1 MGLVARKLK
10 GWAKA
15 HLPQALKARLKRQ
28 LRHQRVKDIRDAQ
41 VPVTLDDLAQALR
54 GLGVRPGQLLFVHSG
69 ADWLRS
75 TNGGPLQVLALLRD
89 LVGPQG
95 TLAMPAF
102 PFEGLALEYLRS
114 ANFDVR
120 RTPSKMGLLTE
131 LFRRLP
137 GVQRSLHPTH
147 AVCAQGP
154 LAEELIAT
162 HHLDPR
168 PFGPRSPFARME
180 AQGAQILMMGV
191 DSAVLTH
198 IHVAEDALGTQF
210 PEPVYLPEPQS
221 ASVVDNQGEAHIV
234 STQVH
239 NPAVSR
245 LKSIPRHEAA
255 WLRAGVM
262 RQTQVG
268 HIALRLFDA
277 AALTALLKQWAQQG
291 KTIYG

>member
-15 HLPQALKARLKRQ
+15 HLPQALKDQLKRQ
-28 LRHQRVKDIRDAQ
+28 LRNQRVKDIRDVQ
-41 VPVTLDDLAQALR
+41 VPVTLEGLAQALR
-54 GLGVRPGQLLFVHSG
+54 DLGVRPGQLLFVHSG

-75 TNGGPLQVLALLRD
+75 TNGGPLQVLALLRE

-95 TLAMPAF
+95 TLAMPSF
-102 PFEGLALEYLRS
+102 PFEGLASDYLRS
-114 ANFDVR
+114 ASFDVR
-120 RTPSKMGLLTE
+120 RAPSKMGLLTE

-137 GVQRSLHPTH
+137 DVRRSLHPTH

-154 LAEELIAT
+154 LAEELIGS

-168 PFGPRSPFARME
+168 PFGPCSPFARME
-180 AQGAQILMMGV
+180 AHGAQILMIGV
-191 DSAVLTH
+191 DSTVLTH
-198 IHVAEDALGTQF
+198 VHVVEDALGSQF
-210 PEPVYLPEPQS
+210 PEPVYLPQAQA
-221 ASVVDNQGEAHIV
+221 ASVVDGQGEAQSV

-255 WLRAGVM
+255 WLSAGVM
-262 RQTQVG
+262 RQTRVG
-268 HIALRLFDA
+268 HIELRLIDA
-277 AALTALLKQWAQQG
+277 KALTATLTQWAQQG